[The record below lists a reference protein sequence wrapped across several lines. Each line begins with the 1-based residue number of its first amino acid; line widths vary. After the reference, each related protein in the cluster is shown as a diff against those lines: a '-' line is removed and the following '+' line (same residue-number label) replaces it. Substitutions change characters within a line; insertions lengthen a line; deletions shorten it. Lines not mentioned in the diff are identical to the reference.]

1 MSKYVDLYIAPKS
14 IEAYK
19 VNSEKNFLLDR
30 SLKVDVVEHGLI
42 LPSKEDTRSI
52 GKKLWAIGGVLDMA
66 GDFVTLSELG
76 SLWGGK
82 YDYGSDEELLIDEDV
97 LFMGPFIAHWG
108 HFICDEISRLWY
120 YTKHH
125 DKDLKIAYCSWAFGQ
140 DITDFNIYGN
150 FLELL
155 HLIGITDSQLI
166 NVTVPTRFR
175 KIIIPEVSFVS
186 RQYYTAEYL
195 HLIKTIISNIQP
207 GNPPNYKKV
216 YFTRQ
221 NYSEAQNKEYGE
233 AEIADFFKENGYKL
247 LVPESLTV
255 SEQIYYFQN
264 CKTVAMISGT
274 ISHNL
279 VFSSPG
285 IQATILNKMSIDND
299 YQIIVDH
306 IANAEITYIDAFFKG
321 LPVLFGAG
329 PFWLGLNSYFKQWA
343 LEHNMSVRRNTKGRL
358 KGILWY
364 IKKYKQTYVDN
375 KEMRYW
381 LKSQQQTLSALKRSA
396 KQSL

>member
-1 MSKYVDLYIAPKS
+1 
-14 IEAYK
+14 
-19 VNSEKNFLLDR
+19 
-30 SLKVDVVEHGLI
+30 
-42 LPSKEDTRSI
+42 
-52 GKKLWAIGGVLDMA
+52 
-66 GDFVTLSELG
+66 
-76 SLWGGK
+76 
-82 YDYGSDEELLIDEDV
+82 
-97 LFMGPFIAHWG
+97 
-108 HFICDEISRLWY
+108 
-120 YTKHH
+120 
-125 DKDLKIAYCSWAFGQ
+125 
-140 DITDFNIYGN
+140 
-150 FLELL
+150 
-155 HLIGITDSQLI
+155 
-166 NVTVPTRFR
+166 
-175 KIIIPEVSFVS
+175 
-186 RQYYTAEYL
+186 
-195 HLIKTIISNIQP
+195 
-207 GNPPNYKKV
+207 
-216 YFTRQ
+216 
-221 NYSEAQNKEYGE
+221 
-233 AEIADFFKENGYKL
+233 
-247 LVPESLTV
+247 
-255 SEQIYYFQN
+255 
-264 CKTVAMISGT
+264 MISGT